1 MICFTRATI
10 FLALFTCT
18 LIAAS
23 QEQQPQQPTQG
34 QPSPPQH
41 HKSAHPRPAAAK
53 ADDDSAAQEPS
64 PNPRADVIR
73 ENNFG
78 VSLMNRQQF
87 EKALG
92 KFQRA
97 CILDPQ
103 TDIGCLN
110 SGIALLNMQRFDE
123 AREILQKSAQR
134 DPRNPWAWFNLG
146 LMEKAG
152 GDADAAIT
160 DFQKVAALD
169 PYDADT
175 QYFLGLIYSQQQQYD
190 KAIAAFKRALVLN
203 PFQVSAEFGMAQA
216 LQRSGKTSEA
226 KIHFDR
232 FQHMTSQKLGKP
244 VSFIYGEQGKYS
256 LAEIMQPAPEPVPQ
270 AMPVHFVNVTAAAN
284 LPSNVAAV
292 ATAQLSGAADTTPSA
307 SATATLSVR
316 KTRNQRR
323 AAQNPAATLAEF
335 LGSGACIIDYNS
347 DGKPDI
353 FLADADGRGNSALY
367 KNLGAG
373 KFLNVTREA
382 HLEIHGQQMGCA
394 VGDYD
399 NDGKPDL
406 AVSTDGK
413 VTLFHNEGNGT
424 FKDVTKDAGID
435 TEATEGA
442 LALGLTFIDFDHD
455 GDLDL
460 YVTRFNDFP
469 LANPAAPFDFPTDA
483 PPPGNVL
490 WRNNG
495 NGTFTNWTTE
505 TALAGT
511 APAVGALASDINNDR
526 AIDFVVTG
534 WQKSPVAYLNPREGA
549 FQSTTPW
556 SSDMP
561 APTAGV
567 AALDFN
573 KDGWM
578 DLAFTHWG
586 APGLSLWR
594 NNNGKSF
601 ERVNLPDLD
610 WMRGWGVAPIDYDD
624 DGWMDLVAVGEDFSG
639 GGHIVLLRNEGA
651 AGFRDVTASTGLD
664 KIALKNPRAIIAF
677 DFDGD
682 GATDLLITQN
692 NLPPVLLKNDGGNR
706 YNWIKIALKGEND
719 NKSAIGTKVEL
730 YAGALQQKWEVL
742 GASGY
747 LGQGPAPIAAGLGAE
762 RQADV
767 IRLLWPT
774 GVLQDELEIPAH
786 KEELIT
792 EIDRRG
798 SSCPIVFVWNGQ
810 KFEFLADMIG
820 PGIVGHWTGPNQR
833 NIPNPAEY
841 FKVTGSLAQPQEGRL
856 RFKMLEPMEELDY
869 LDQARLLAVDHP
881 NDVEVYPNEH
891 FASELPF
898 PQFKVIASRDAHLP
912 VGAWDDH
919 SRNILPLLSEQDHKY
934 VTNFPL
940 APYAG
945 FAEMHMI
952 ELDLGDWDP
961 SRPLRLLMD
970 GFTDYFSASS
980 MYAAWQAGIT
990 PVPPYVEVQDG
1001 SGQWVKVIDDMG
1013 FPAGLSRT
1021 MVADLTGKIPPGAR
1035 FIRIST
1041 NLRVYWDR
1049 IRVDNSPEDT
1059 EFKLTEVPLAE
1070 AKLQF
1075 RGYPRVVEGNPKNDL
1090 SYIYEDVSATG
1101 PYARQ
1106 IGNYTR
1112 YGDVTDLMKKTDD
1125 EYVIFG
1131 SGDEVSVDFD
1141 STHLPDLPSGW
1152 TRDYFLYANGFAKD
1166 MDFYA
1171 AHGDTVAPLPFH
1183 TTTPYP
1189 YPDGVAY
1196 PEDKQHLDYMLNY
1209 NTRGVAGPAGDSFR
1223 FDYPKPEKQSK
1234 EQTQ

>member
-1 MICFTRATI
+1 MNRFTRAAI
-10 FLALFTCT
+10 FLAILSCA
-18 LIAAS
+18 IAGAS
-23 QEQQPQQPTQG
+23 QQQEQQQ
-34 QPSPPQH
+34 SPPPQPQPQSQPQSQH
-41 HKSAHPRPAAAK
+41 RTHPRPAAAK
-53 ADDDSAAQEPS
+53 TEDDSTAQEP
-64 PNPRADVIR
+64 PANPRADVIR

-110 SGIALLNMQRFDE
+110 AGIAFLNMQRFDE
-123 AREILQKSAQR
+123 AREILLKSAQR
-134 DPRNPWAWFNLG
+134 DPHNPWAWFNLG

-152 GDADAAIT
+152 GDADAAIA
-160 DFQKVAALD
+160 DFQKVAAID

-190 KAIAAFKRALVLN
+190 KAIACFQRAIALN

-216 LQRSGKTSEA
+216 LQRSGKTAEA
-226 KIHFDR
+226 KVHFDR

-256 LAEIMQPAPEPVPQ
+256 LAEIMQPSPEPVPA
-270 AMPVHFVNVTAAAN
+270 AMPVHFVNVTASAN
-284 LPSNVAAV
+284 LPFAPAHI
-292 ATAQLSGAADTTPSA
+292 ATAQLSAANEPA
-307 SATATLSVR
+307 ATAANATAPAR
-316 KTRNQRR
+316 RTRSSKA
-323 AAQNPAATLAEF
+323 AAQNPPSSLAHF
-335 LGSGACIIDYNS
+335 LGSGACIIDYNG

-353 FLADADGRGNSALY
+353 FLVDADGRGNSALY
-367 KNLGAG
+367 KNIGFG
-373 KFLNVTREA
+373 KFVDVTREA
-382 HLEIHGQQMGCA
+382 HLEIHGQSMGCA

-406 AVSTDGK
+406 AVSMNGR
-413 VTLFHNEGNGT
+413 VILFHNEGNGT
-424 FKDVTKDAGID
+424 FADVTKDAGID
-435 TEATEGA
+435 TDG
-442 LALGLTFIDFDHD
+442 LALGLTFIDYDHD

-460 YVTRFNDFP
+460 YVTRFSDFP
-469 LANPAAPFDFPTDA
+469 LANPAEAFSFPTDT

-505 TALAGT
+505 AALAGM
-511 APAVGALASDINNDR
+511 APSVGALASDINNDR

-534 WQKSPVAYLNPREGA
+534 WQKSPVIYLNPREGA
-549 FQSTTPW
+549 FQATTPW
-556 SSDMP
+556 GSDMP

-567 AALDFN
+567 VALDFN

-594 NNNGKSF
+594 NAAGKSF

-610 WMRGWGVAPIDYDD
+610 WMRGWGLAPIDYDD

-639 GGHIVLLRNEGA
+639 AGHIVLLRNEGA

-664 KIALKNPRAIIAF
+664 KIQLKNPRGVIAF

-706 YNWIKIALKGEND
+706 YNWIRIAFKGEND

-730 YAGALQQKWEVL
+730 YAGALQQKWEVP

-747 LGQGPAPIAAGLGAE
+747 LGQGPAPIVAGLGAE

-798 SSCPIVFVWNGQ
+798 SSCPIVFVWNGD

-841 FKVTGSLAQPQEGRL
+841 FKVIGSLAQPQEGRL
-856 RFKMLEPMEELDY
+856 RFRMLEPMEELDY
-869 LDQARLLAVDHP
+869 LDQARLLSVDHP
-881 NDVEVYPNEH
+881 IDVEVYPNEH

-898 PQFKVIASRDAHLP
+898 PQFKVIASRNAHLP

-919 SRNILPLLSEQDHKY
+919 SRNILPSLREQDHKF

-945 FAEMHMI
+945 FAEMHWI

-961 SRPLRLLMD
+961 ANPLRLLMD

-1021 MVADLTGKIPPGAR
+1021 MVADLTGRIPPGAR

-1090 SYIYEDVSATG
+1090 SYVYEDVSATG

-1112 YGDVTDLMKKTDD
+1112 FGDVTDLMRKTDD

-1131 SGDEVSVDFD
+1131 SGDEVAVDFD
-1141 STHLPDLPSGW
+1141 STHLPDIPSGW
-1152 TRDYFLYANGFAKD
+1152 TRDYFFYANGFAKD

-1183 TTTPYP
+1183 TDVPYP
-1189 YPDGVAY
+1189 YPAGVAY
-1196 PEDKQHLDYMLNY
+1196 PEDQKHLEYMLKY

-1223 FDYPKPEKQSK
+1223 FDYPKAEK
-1234 EQTQ
+1234 